1 MDKPKLYVLVGLSG
15 SGKSTLAAQLAE
27 SNENTVIVSS
37 DAIRE
42 ELTGKIEDQSR
53 NNEVFEIFYQRI
65 RKNLEEGKNAIADA
79 TNLLIKSR
87 LRILNTAPAS
97 TRFHSCHESGL
108 LEHSLNVFHALT
120 AKKTTGIWQ
129 KKLKDVADESLAIC
143 ALLHDLCK
151 TYFYITDYR
160 NKKNE
165 QGIWERV
172 PYYTIDDK
180 IPYGHGE
187 KSVMMIE
194 EYIKLL
200 PVERYAIRWHMGW
213 TEPKENYNALGI
225 AMEKYPLILA
235 LHEADLEA
243 TYLMEE
249 KQ

>member
-1 MDKPKLYVLVGLSG
+1 MEEKIKEFEAALLVTKREGMDRLL
-15 SGKSTLAAQLAE
+15 E
-27 SNENTVIVSS
+27 
-37 DAIRE
+37 
-42 ELTGKIEDQSR
+42 
-53 NNEVFEIFYQRI
+53 FI
-65 RKNLEEGKNAIADA
+65 RKSDFY
-79 TNLLIKSR
+79 
-87 LRILNTAPAS
+87 TAPAS

-129 KKLKDVADESLAIC
+129 EKLKDVAYESLAIC

-151 TYFYITDYR
+151 TYFYTTDYR

-200 PVERYAIRWHMGW
+200 SVERYAIRWHMGW
-213 TEPKENYNALGI
+213 TEPKENYNALGT

-243 TYLMEE
+243 TYLMEG